1 MVDCSEHDLKRKIS
15 FSSSTEV
22 SPSTTQLNKR
32 QALNMSSVN
41 SSSGVNVE
49 SLDPPPTNNPGVQPS
64 GVPPGT
70 PAPYTYQFMPG
81 TGPMYMPGYYPPQM
95 SSTPGPR
102 PPGVRAMGPMLPPPS
117 DIPGVSELSDATINK
132 IAIAVRASVMQEL
145 SGYIEDRIE
154 ERVQPLCMA
163 YDKLCEQN
171 RELIQRIDDLEMY
184 SRKSCVRI
192 FGVSE
197 EKVNTDQVVKD
208 ICKDLKVEIKDT
220 DLAVSHRVGPK
231 SVDKPRPIIAR
242 INNYS
247 VRHELLQTSKKEKL
261 HKMKDWEN
269 VWVNQELTKAR
280 GKVAAE
286 VRKLCKND
294 IAKATFIW
302 DGKIF
307 VIDHSDHKHKLFS
320 MDDLFRVMPQI
331 QEAKVAKDL
340 RDAQQQKSE

>member
-1 MVDCSEHDLKRKIS
+1 
-15 FSSSTEV
+15 
-22 SPSTTQLNKR
+22 
-32 QALNMSSVN
+32 MSSRWIRHPPIIRAFSRPV
-41 SSSGVNVE
+41 
-49 SLDPPPTNNPGVQPS
+49 SLRAPPPLYISVHAGHWSHVYARLLPS
-64 GVPPGT
+64 SDVVN
-70 PAPYTYQFMPG
+70 A
-81 TGPMYMPGYYPPQM
+81 
-95 SSTPGPR
+95 R
-102 PPGVRAMGPMLPPPS
+102 PSPTRGQSPDPWWPMLPPPS

-320 MDDLFRVMPQI
+320 MDDLVYGQPF
-331 QEAKVAKDL
+331 
-340 RDAQQQKSE
+340 

>member
-1 MVDCSEHDLKRKIS
+1 
-15 FSSSTEV
+15 
-22 SPSTTQLNKR
+22 
-32 QALNMSSVN
+32 
-41 SSSGVNVE
+41 
-49 SLDPPPTNNPGVQPS
+49 
-64 GVPPGT
+64 
-70 PAPYTYQFMPG
+70 
-81 TGPMYMPGYYPPQM
+81 
-95 SSTPGPR
+95 
-102 PPGVRAMGPMLPPPS
+102 
-117 DIPGVSELSDATINK
+117 
-132 IAIAVRASVMQEL
+132 MQEL

-197 EKVNTDQVVKD
+197 EKVHTDQVVKD

-307 VIDHSDHKHKLFS
+307 VIDHSEHKHKLHVFS
-320 MDDLFRVMPQI
+320 MAR
-331 QEAKVAKDL
+331 
-340 RDAQQQKSE
+340 RDCLMVFFIIIWWSFVIIWWSFVIIWWSFVFIWWSFVIIWWSFVFIMLN